1 MSPTGAIAPLQGE
14 QTSAKDYNKEQGLAK
29 AYVLKN
35 NVSLETT
42 AQNMVPLK
50 NRVWLKHIAQSR
62 MLLEK

>member
-29 AYVLKN
+29 AYVLQN
-35 NVSLETT
+35 TGDYRTELGSTT
-42 AQNMVPLK
+42 IQ

-62 MLLEK
+62 MLLKK